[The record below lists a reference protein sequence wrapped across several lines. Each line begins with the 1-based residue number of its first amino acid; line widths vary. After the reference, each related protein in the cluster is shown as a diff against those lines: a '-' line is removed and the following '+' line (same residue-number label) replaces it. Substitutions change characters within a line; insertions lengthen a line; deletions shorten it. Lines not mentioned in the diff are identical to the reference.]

1 MMANRIEFH
10 FLDVAIMHLGAVP
23 VSIYNTLRPS
33 EIAYILQNSGARIAF
48 AEAIHVAALREADTT
63 HRRLDQI
70 VVIDGAAE
78 GAVGLGDVLV
88 EDATFDIVTAAEQVR
103 PEDLATIS
111 YTSGTTGAPKG
122 VELSHRSILR
132 SIEAIHEAFGTRE
145 GARMV
150 SFLPMAHVAERMFSH
165 WRGMVHGFTIT
176 PCPHPSQAGPYLI
189 DVQPDYVFSPP
200 RLFEKLR
207 AAIEVGFEADTDP
220 NRRAATA
227 EALRVGADK
236 VGREQT
242 GQEVPEDLQR
252 RYEQLQ
258 QQVLA
263 PALARVGLD
272 AVDVAL
278 TGSAPVPP
286 ELVRH
291 FLVLGLPIYE
301 GWGMSEVTA
310 FGVFNRPGDTRVGTV
325 GYPLRGAQIRLADDG
340 ELLFRSG

>member
-1 MMANRIEFH
+1 MSAAENTASLCQAFQDTVARTPDRIALRTLGGTREVTWREYGQQVSGLAATLTDLGVQRGDTVASMMANRIKFH

-48 AEAIHVAALREADTT
+48 AETIHVAALR
-63 HRRLDQI
+63 
-70 VVIDGAAE
+70 
-78 GAVGLGDVLV
+78 
-88 EDATFDIVTAAEQVR
+88 
-103 PEDLATIS
+103 
-111 YTSGTTGAPKG
+111 
-122 VELSHRSILR
+122 
-132 SIEAIHEAFGTRE
+132 
-145 GARMV
+145 
-150 SFLPMAHVAERMFSH
+150 
-165 WRGMVHGFTIT
+165 
-176 PCPHPSQAGPYLI
+176 PH
-189 DVQPDYVFSPP
+189 YVFSPP

-207 AAIEVGFEADTDP
+207 AAIEVGFEANTDP
-220 NRRAATA
+220 DHRAATA

-236 VGREQT
+236 VEREQT

-263 PALARVGLD
+263 PALARVGLH